1 MRSSN
6 ESDKAGFDYYLER
19 VQQAKGE
26 VQRETQYAI
35 LNTLDNQDGTML
47 LLDLASR
54 HLPADAGGNE
64 ITDFWAL
71 IIQMEEADLVKTTPM
86 TEEDPAE
93 AIQTMEVA
101 LTDFG
106 KKILASGLG
115 TQKSAF

>member
-26 VQRETQYAI
+26 VQRETQFSI
-35 LNTLDNQDGTML
+35 LNSLANQGGSML

-54 HLPADAGGNE
+54 LLPADAGDDE

-71 IIQMEEADLVKTTPM
+71 IIQMEEAELVKTTPLVG
-86 TEEDPAE
+86 DPAE
-93 AIQTMEVA
+93 AIQTMDVE

-106 KKILASGLG
+106 KKILTSGLG